1 MGSFLQVG
9 NTTADVS
16 MPVQEAMAKLQ
27 TEQAKLQHELDALRQ
42 EHSLYQ
48 AGGTARELFAMQ
60 RQPAANAP
68 VAAPGEDPAADVAA
82 AEAAP
87 SAPSGGGKGTM
98 GFVLDE
104 DDDDDDVPVEPVAAA
119 GEGAPAE
126 AAPAEAA
133 APEQAAAAAPEPPEP
148 VVVVSPKDPAAVVP
162 IPLIPLSRME
172 RPGPR
177 KALTQ
182 SDIIVSTPAALIP
195 VLTSDEINTLKIRR
209 EQVLARLQ
217 QVRKLRPLPKQQEP
231 HRPEVHRDCVLKEM
245 IWLAKDFSQE
255 RRWKMA
261 VASKT
266 SRAAIR
272 AKVSG
277 ERKVVQKEK
286 QNEHRLKQIARG
298 IAKDIKVFWQK
309 IETVA
314 SFKHEEKL
322 QEKHQALRQQHLE
335 ALIGQT
341 ERYSG
346 LLAQQLDAPAA
357 IEGAAAE
364 GEDGAAAEGEGN
376 AEPDSNEEPRRW
388 QDALLGGAE
397 EKMEIALEYAES
409 AGKKVRILRLR

>member
-1 MGSFLQVG
+1 MQVE

-82 AEAAP
+82 AAAAP
-87 SAPSGGGKGTM
+87 AAPSGGGKGTM

-133 APEQAAAAAPEPPEP
+133 APEPPEP
-148 VVVVSPKDPAAVVP
+148 VVVLPPKDPAAVVP

-357 IEGAAAE
+357 IEGAGAE
-364 GEDGAAAEGEGN
+364 GEDGATGEGN

-409 AGKKVRILRLR
+409 AGKKVRILCLR